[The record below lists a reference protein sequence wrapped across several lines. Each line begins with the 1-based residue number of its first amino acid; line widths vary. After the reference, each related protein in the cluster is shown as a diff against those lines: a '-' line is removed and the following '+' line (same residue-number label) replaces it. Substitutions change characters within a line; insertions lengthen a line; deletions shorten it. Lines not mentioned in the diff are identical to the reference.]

1 MLPEILGCYQSSKR
15 EKMGRAGTG
24 RDFTQSIAWLALRLP
39 PESILIFPLGRDKL
53 PLPLQKS
60 ISAEEFLAHF
70 LPEPLLY
77 QEQLAPAAQVLAQL
91 LRNTG
96 DTPID
101 QTVLSGAERALYT
114 VLLAALGSTG
124 HQDPPAAVLPVLEA
138 AVASRAAVD
147 DVQKASINA
156 FGIHLR
162 KRRDFD
168 TAIIFYRKALE
179 MAPDDIRLLFN
190 LARALYE
197 KGAISECRAALEQ
210 ALARS
215 PDFMEARKFLH
226 YLDRQAAEPSQDDVF
241 PDITL

>member
-24 RDFTQSIAWLALRLP
+24 RNFTQSIAWLALRLP

-197 KGAISECRAALEQ
+197 KGAVSECRAALEQ